1 MYAKSRCDCC
11 SELSIRC
18 GDDYL
23 EADGRAL
30 AFQGDEWPSTII
42 AVRLIFE
49 SAAGCGCSKKCSV
62 SIDGTLF
69 DAGEKPGF
77 GAGDIYTSDAGSV
90 TPFVYQTAWFDIP
103 AVKASQVANLNGWRL
118 IGITD
123 AGSVITL
130 SEGAMV

>member
-1 MYAKSRCDCC
+1 MYAKDCICC
-11 SELSIRC
+11 SSISLQC

-30 AFQGDEWPSTII
+30 AFQGDNWPDTVTS
-42 AVRLIFE
+42 VRLIFE
-49 SAAGCGCSKKCSV
+49 SSAGCGCTKKCSV

-69 DAGEKPGF
+69 DAGQKPGF
-77 GAGDIYTSDAGSV
+77 GAADVYTSAAGSV

-103 AVKASQVANLNGWRL
+103 AAKASKVAGLNGWRL
-118 IGITD
+118 VGITS

-130 SEGAMV
+130 QEGAVV